1 MKKRIFYS
9 ILPIL
14 GGIVIGLII
23 SGYIEY
29 ESLVKPPFAPP
40 AILFPITWSIL
51 YILMG
56 ISYFLASEKED
67 KELDKIYLLQLF
79 LNLLWPIIFFV
90 LKMYFA
96 AFLWLILL
104 FYVVILWY
112 KELYQKK
119 KISAYLQ
126 IPYLIWAL
134 LCWIFKSRNLYF
146 KLRKRRTF
154 FLSKFQ
160 FFY

>member
-1 MKKRIFYS
+1 
-9 ILPIL
+9 
-14 GGIVIGLII
+14 
-23 SGYIEY
+23 
-29 ESLVKPPFAPP
+29 
-40 AILFPITWSIL
+40 
-51 YILMG
+51 MG

-96 AFLWLILL
+96 AFLWLLLL

-126 IPYLIWAL
+126 IPYLIW
-134 LCWIFKSRNLYF
+134 LCFAGYLNLGIYI
-146 KLRKRRTF
+146 LN
-154 FLSKFQ
+154 
-160 FFY
+160 

>member
-1 MKKRIFYS
+1 MSMKKRIFYS

-96 AFLWLILL
+96 AFLWLLLL
-104 FYVVILWY
+104 FYVVIPWY

-126 IPYLIWAL
+126 IPYLIW
-134 LCWIFKSRNLYF
+134 LCFAGYLNLGIYI
-146 KLRKRRTF
+146 LN
-154 FLSKFQ
+154 
-160 FFY
+160 

>member
-56 ISYFLASEKED
+56 ISYFLATKDNENN
-67 KELDKIYLLQLF
+67 KELDQIYLLQLLVNF
-79 LNLLWPIIFFV
+79 LWPIIFFV
-90 LKMYFA
+90 LGMYFT
-96 AFLWLILL
+96 AFIWIVLLLIL
-104 FYVVILWY
+104 VIVMI
-112 KELYQKK
+112 KELLKNN
-119 KISAYLQ
+119 KISGYLQ
-126 IPYLIWAL
+126 IPYLIWL
-134 LCWIFKSRNLYF
+134 LFATYLNLGITLLNLKTH
-146 KLRKRRTF
+146 KL
-154 FLSKFQ
+154 L
-160 FFY
+160 